1 MEDGISPASFL
12 SVERS
17 GSDHAGA
24 TGPPCR
30 LAQRRIA
37 DRQRSRCP
45 MIRTT
50 ALLAFWILA
59 APIAAIIG
67 FPATLVTG
75 NVRILYSLFMWGC
88 RAGIW
93 RAGEHIEA
101 VGLEHFA
108 HSKGYLFMTNHV
120 SNLDPPIQIPLIPRQ

>member
-50 ALLAFWILA
+50 LLLAFWILA

-67 FPATLVTG
+67 FPATLLTG
-75 NVRILYSLFMWGC
+75 SIRILYGLFMVGC

-93 RAGEHIEA
+93 LAGVRVEA
-101 VGLEHFA
+101 IGLDRFDH
-108 HSKGYLFMTNHV
+108 
-120 SNLDPPIQIPLIPRQ
+120 